1 LVGSPE
7 KAVGQRSTVVPK
19 VNYNHFRR
27 WCGVVSIAAEW
38 RRPAVKVPRV
48 RSSPRETLGRRKE
61 RWSYVVVLRGE
72 RVLLRPGRPE
82 DADRLVRIRNG
93 PEIARRWG
101 GVGIEEGSEGFIG
114 TDEGFVIE
122 ADEGGRG
129 AYGRRAT

>member
-1 LVGSPE
+1 VEASGSQNA
-7 KAVGQRSTVVPK
+7 KG
-19 VNYNHFRR
+19 
-27 WCGVVSIAAEW
+27 
-38 RRPAVKVPRV
+38 

-101 GVGIEEGSEGFIG
+101 GVGIEEGSEGFVG

-122 ADEGGRG
+122 ADEGRRE